1 MSVIFAVIWGAVS
14 AFALVVVVGHA
25 LRAGRKLADVRGTPT
40 SPIARAPSSGRVE
53 IAGKVVAGPEGAA
66 RSPVLGV
73 DAVTWWTQISEDL
86 GSARKILAT
95 LERDADFFV
104 DDGSGALARVSPK
117 NAKVMLAPQRTAGP
131 EAEARAHALA
141 VAAKPDID
149 PKRVF
154 FSETVL
160 APGDAVYALGEASL
174 DSGGPVPAAYRDRPS
189 RILVVTA
196 PAGGELLLGDDER
209 AVAAQL
215 AVRRTILWCAA
226 AGLVVVGAFPAIA
239 AALGH

>member
-1 MSVIFAVIWGAVS
+1 MGDLEPA
-14 AFALVVVVGHA
+14 AFDDAEHRGLPATRQGRRRRALATHA
-25 LRAGRKLADVRGTPT
+25 WSLLDSLRFVLSDG
-40 SPIARAPSSGRVE
+40 
-53 IAGKVVAGPEGAA
+53 AGPVA
-66 RSPVLGV
+66 L
-73 DAVTWWTQISEDL
+73 
-86 GSARKILAT
+86 SARLRYAGVGEKLDT
-95 LERDADFFV
+95 LV
-104 DDGSGALARVSPK
+104 
-117 NAKVMLAPQRTAGP
+117 
-131 EAEARAHALA
+131 
-141 VAAKPDID
+141 
-149 PKRVF
+149 VF